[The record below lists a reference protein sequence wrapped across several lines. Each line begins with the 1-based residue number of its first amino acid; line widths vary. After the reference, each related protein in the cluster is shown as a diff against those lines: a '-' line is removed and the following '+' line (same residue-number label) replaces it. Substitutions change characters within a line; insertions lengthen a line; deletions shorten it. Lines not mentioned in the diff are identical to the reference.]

1 MSNKVP
7 EGWFKGIVGDAIM
20 SADGGVSVNS
30 DNRPALSNE
39 CGVLKTSSLADGRFV
54 PGENKVIL
62 PKDRERARVQPRKNH
77 ILFSRM
83 NTPMLVGQ
91 SGFVDKDYNNLFLPD
106 RLWQLKIR
114 KTFNPRWFSYYLRS
128 EALTKA
134 ISDSATGTSNSMKN
148 ISKPNLMS
156 IPLFY
161 PPLPEQKKIA
171 AILSSVDEV
180 IEKTRAQI
188 DKLKDLKTGM
198 MQELLTKGIGHTEF
212 KDSPVGRIPAAW
224 DVVDYASVVRVV
236 MTSFTLDDDERYCPV
251 VVRRRHMGVET
262 RETKPGRKILVKSQY
277 RVTPGTFLISKRQ
290 IYHGSCGLV
299 PKNISEKAII
309 SKEYLALETTN
320 ALDIRFLDYFSHT
333 DIFQQQIIRTTYGID
348 VEKFVFK
355 DQWWMKEL
363 IPLPSKDEQKRVCDA
378 LDSLGSEISNKEKYL
393 TQFES
398 LKKALMQDLLTGK
411 VRVNVDARELADA

>member
-1 MSNKVP
+1 MSNVVP
-7 EGWFKGIVGDAIM
+7 EGWQIKPIGELVTLQYGKSPKEVIAEDGQYPVIGTGGITGFASSYLYDGCTTVIGRKGTINKPSYIEGKFWAIDTTYFGTCYKEAEPKWFYY
-20 SADGGVSVNS
+20 SLQSFDLSKYNEASGV
-30 DNRPALSNE
+30 P
-39 CGVLKTSSLADGRFV
+39 SLGRDTL
-54 PGENKVIL
+54 N
-62 PKDRERARVQPRKNH
+62 A
-77 ILFSRM
+77 
-83 NTPMLVGQ
+83 
-91 SGFVDKDYNNLFLPD
+91 
-106 RLWQLKIR
+106 
-114 KTFNPRWFSYYLRS
+114 
-128 EALTKA
+128 
-134 ISDSATGTSNSMKN
+134 
-148 ISKPNLMS
+148 
-156 IPLFY
+156 IPLLA
-161 PPLPEQKKIA
+161 PPLPEQKNIA

-212 KDSPVGRIPAAW
+212 KESPVGRIPAAW

-299 PKNISEKAII
+299 PKNIGEKAII